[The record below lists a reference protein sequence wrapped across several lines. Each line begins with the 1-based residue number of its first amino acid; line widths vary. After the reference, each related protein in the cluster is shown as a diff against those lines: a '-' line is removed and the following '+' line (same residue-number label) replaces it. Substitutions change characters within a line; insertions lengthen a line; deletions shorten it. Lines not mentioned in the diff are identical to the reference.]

1 MVAAIITLTKFV
13 LEILPSPSRS
23 YATIVIPESGSR
35 RVACIENWRSN
46 PT

>member
-1 MVAAIITLTKFV
+1 MVAAIITLTKFDTRNIAIPIAE
-13 LEILPSPSRS
+13 LS
-23 YATIVIPESGSR
+23 TIVIPESGSR